1 LEHANDNVPV
11 FDRGDALPCIVED
24 ATEWQ
29 PSRTRIKGPGL
40 PVRLANDGPPLER
53 RIALHAVW
61 ASSSRYS
68 GQHANDNQDWPLAKL
83 LRTEKNDHC
92 LALAE
97 RYRQVHDTADT
108 PLLIGREATNL
119 YVVHNVDE
127 DGKSK
132 GPKVVTGRKAN
143 IGMPATRATNTS
155 DETKK
160 RAAPIP
166 KKWQGDWPLLASI
179 DAKREL
185 AVLRY
190 RLAYVPK
197 ILDAF
202 EWAVVDGLTLAE
214 IGARLGAGS
223 KGAKGE
229 ARARI
234 FDGFGIVDRYWR
246 GGGRI
251 MAAANDNSPSAWWRP
266 GMPVPVG
273 YYQSRLHP
281 GMIFPQSQAV

>member
-1 LEHANDNVPV
+1 MEHANDDVPV
-11 FDRGDALPCIVED
+11 FDRRDTLPALVDSTE
-24 ATEWQ
+24 EWQ
-29 PSRTRIKGPGL
+29 PARTHIKVRGL
-40 PVRLANDGPPLER
+40 TVKLQNDGPDIGWRLEAQAA
-53 RIALHAVW
+53 RI
-61 ASSSRYS
+61 SSNRFR
-68 GQHANDNQDWPLAKL
+68 GQHANDNEDWPLAKL

-97 RYRQVHDTADT
+97 RYRDLHDTAET
-108 PLLIGREATNL
+108 PLLIGREATDL

-127 DGKSK
+127 NGKDK
-132 GPKVVTGRKAN
+132 GAKVVTGRKAN
-143 IGMPATRATNTS
+143 IDTPSRRSVAAS

-160 RAAPIP
+160 RAAPVP

-185 AVLRY
+185 AILRY

-197 ILDAF
+197 ILEAF

-214 IGARLGAGS
+214 IGERLGAGS

-234 FDGFGIVDRYWR
+234 FDGFGIVDRFWR
-246 GGGRI
+246 SQT
-251 MAAANDNSPSAWWRP
+251 AA
-266 GMPVPVG
+266 
-273 YYQSRLHP
+273 
-281 GMIFPQSQAV
+281 